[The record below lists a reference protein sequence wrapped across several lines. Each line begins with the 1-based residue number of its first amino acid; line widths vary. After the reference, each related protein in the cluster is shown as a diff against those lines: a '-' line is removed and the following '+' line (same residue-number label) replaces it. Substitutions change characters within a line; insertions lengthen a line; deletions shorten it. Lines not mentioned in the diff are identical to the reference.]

1 MFAWLGV
8 VAETYD
14 ADVVEPRRVGL
25 LLRAGQRKSGIG
37 FQPVIARNTGW
48 KPVPLVFRSVP
59 RWFEHAT
66 QANSNGAA
74 DSR

>member
-1 MFAWLGV
+1 MFAWLSV

-14 ADVVEPRRVGL
+14 ADVVEPRRVGF

-48 KPVPLVFRSVP
+48 KPVPHFLSDTYSSLIAQPFGLSFFRST
-59 RWFEHAT
+59 H
-66 QANSNGAA
+66 
-74 DSR
+74 